1 MKVCLSKLLA
11 IVFEQIYKSQ
21 TLRVRDSVMNYL
33 EPDPIEIK
41 KNYGAV
47 FHRTVQFLKEHDD
60 QDLNMVYAFYS
71 YTKKLASQKDKKQ
84 ALKDL
89 KTLEAELEN
98 PSNTFMVR
106 FLETL
111 KRLEMGT
118 SCAKEII
125 EASKYEIQKKRPLN
139 HNQLMVYCYK
149 NNAAFIMMLATSLG
163 AKDPRALACAMD
175 LGLSINLTT
184 ICSRALKDLNE
195 GRVLFPEDELVRNGV
210 KDLKPGQTP
219 NGLKRIV
226 KKYLALADTY
236 YAHAYE
242 GLRFLQP
249 RARIGVLVTMN
260 QYRELARKIER
271 KNYEVLDSHIR
282 LTSME
287 KTKVTLKSLIE
298 FMRPSLHLKEAF
310 VE

>member
-1 MKVCLSKLLA
+1 
-11 IVFEQIYKSQ
+11 
-21 TLRVRDSVMNYL
+21 MNYL
-33 EPDPIEIK
+33 EPDPIEIR
-41 KNYGAV
+41 KNYGAI

-71 YTKKLASQKDKKQ
+71 FTKKLAGQKDKDQ

-89 KTLEAELEN
+89 ETLEKELDN

-118 SCAKEII
+118 SCAKEIV
-125 EASKYEIQKKRPLN
+125 EATKYELQKKRPLN

-149 NNAAFIMMLATSLG
+149 NNAAFIMMVATTLG

-184 ICSRALKDLNE
+184 VCSRALKDINE
-195 GRVLFPEDELVRNGV
+195 GRILFPEDELTRNGV
-210 KDLKPGQTP
+210 KELKQGPTP
-219 NGLKRIV
+219 NGLKRII

-236 YAHAYE
+236 YGHAYE
-242 GLRFLQP
+242 GLRFIQP
-249 RARIGVLVTMN
+249 RARIGVLITMN
-260 QYRELARKIER
+260 TYRELGKKIER
-271 KNYEVLDSHIR
+271 KNYEVLNEDIK
-282 LTSME
+282 LTHLE
-287 KTKVTLKSLIE
+287 RTKVTMKSLIE
-298 FMRPSLHLKEAF
+298 FMRPGLHLKEAMA
-310 VE
+310 E